1 MAGMRKWC
9 RVYRRV
15 LQVLVGFVFVL
26 APLSN
31 VTKIIRAFVV
41 GQPLYATAMM
51 LGNTVLLLIGVLL
64 IQFGTGFRPKWLGWP
79 RYLLH
84 LALNCPQS
92 RAATSPV

>member
-1 MAGMRKWC
+1 MAGMRKWFQ
-9 RVYRRV
+9 VYRRV

-41 GQPLYATAMM
+41 GQVLYAAAMI

-64 IQFGTGFRPKWLGWP
+64 IQFGTGFRPKWLG
-79 RYLLH
+79 
-84 LALNCPQS
+84 
-92 RAATSPV
+92 